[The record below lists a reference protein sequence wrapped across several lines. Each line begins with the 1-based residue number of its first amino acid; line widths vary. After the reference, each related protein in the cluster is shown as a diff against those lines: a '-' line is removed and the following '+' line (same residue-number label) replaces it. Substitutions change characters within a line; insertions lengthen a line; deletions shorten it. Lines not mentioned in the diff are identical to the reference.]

1 MDLLR
6 DIRFAGRLL
15 VKNRWFTLMAI
26 VVLAL
31 GIGANNAVFTIV
43 NGVLLRNLPVPQ
55 PEEIMF
61 LGTRDTQGRNQGVSL
76 RDFEDWRAA
85 TRTFAGMSF
94 LFNGA
99 FNVGNEGLTPD
110 QVPGGYISPNLF
122 RMLGVSPALGRD
134 FTPAEET
141 PGTPIVVLISHTL
154 WRQRYGG
161 DPNIVGKPIRI
172 IDQNGTIIGVMPEGM
187 HFPFNANIWL
197 PTGSMPPAITG
208 QPRQARGYFA
218 VGRLNDG
225 VTVEQARAELK
236 TIGATLAAQYPDTNK
251 DLWPHADPFVE
262 RILGPQI
269 SLLFWALMGAVGFVL
284 LIACSNVANLL
295 LAKAAGRSGEMSIRV
310 AVGASRW
317 QVVRQLLVESIL
329 LAMVA
334 GVVGLLLSIVWIRWF
349 SLEAQNVGIPYWMVF
364 SMDWRTFTFFLVV
377 CLATGLVFGLIPAL
391 HTSTTNVH
399 EMLKEG
405 GRTGSG
411 GIRARRWAGGLIVV
425 QIALT
430 LVLLAGAGLMLR
442 SFFTMYRMDIG
453 IDPSRLVVTGM
464 IIPAT
469 KYAGWEDRTRFL
481 QRIDEH
487 FATVSAIEAAS
498 TASAIP
504 FSGGAVRQ
512 LEVDGRAATPGER
525 LPEVTMLSVGSRYFD
540 VIGARL
546 LRGRAFTNEDGGP
559 GRQIAIVNQ
568 RLVDQYFKGQD
579 PIGRTI
585 RLSQDVTGSTE
596 KAEWLTVVG
605 LVPNVRQRNNNQ
617 EAEPDAIAYITH
629 RQNTGMARAA
639 NVIART
645 RGGTDPAQA
654 TKILREAMMGVDP
667 DQALATPRTMDEA
680 LAQNRWLLRVFTTMF
695 SIFAVMAL
703 VLAAVGLYAV
713 TAYAV
718 TQHTRD
724 IGVRMVLGAQPGQV
738 IWLFLRRSMVQ
749 LAIGLTIG
757 VAAAF
762 GLGRVLESFLVQTSA
777 RDPVTLVSIVV
788 LLIVVAFA
796 ASVGPARRATRLDP
810 LHALRHE

>member
-15 VKNRWFTLMAI
+15 VKNRWFTVMAI

-43 NGVLLRNLPVPQ
+43 NGILLRNLPVAE

-61 LGTRDTQGRNQGVSL
+61 LGTRDTQGRTQGVSL

-236 TIGATLAAQYPDTNK
+236 TIGATLSKQYPETNK

-262 RILGPQI
+262 RVLGPQI

-295 LAKAAGRSGEMSIRV
+295 LAKAAGRSGEMSVRV

-317 QVVRQLLVESIL
+317 QVVRQLLIESIL
-329 LAMVA
+329 LALVA
-334 GVVGLLLSIVWIRWF
+334 GIVGLLLSILWIRWF

-377 CLATGLVFGLIPAL
+377 CLATGLIFGLIPAL
-391 HTSTTNVH
+391 HTSATNVH

-411 GIRARRWAGGLIVV
+411 GIRARRWAGGLIVL

-453 IDPSRLVVTGM
+453 VDTSRLVVTGM

-487 FATVSAIEAAS
+487 FATVSTIEAAS

-504 FSGGAVRQ
+504 FSGGAGRQ

-525 LPEVTMLSVGSRYFD
+525 LPEVTMLSVGARYFD
-540 VIGARL
+540 VIGVPI
-546 LRGRAFTNEDGGP
+546 RGRAFTNEDGGP
-559 GRQIAIVNQ
+559 GRQVVIVNQ
-568 RLVDQYFKGQD
+568 RLVDQHFKGQD
-579 PIGRTI
+579 PIGRVI

-596 KAEWLTVVG
+596 KPDWLTVVG
-605 LVPNVRQRNNNQ
+605 LVPNVRQRINNQ
-617 EAEPDAIAYITH
+617 EREPDAIAYIPH
-629 RQNTGMARAA
+629 RQNTGMARSA
-639 NVIART
+639 NVLART
-645 RGGTDPAQA
+645 RGNSDPAQA

-695 SIFAVMAL
+695 SAFAVMAL

-724 IGVRMVLGAQPGQV
+724 IGVRMVLGAQPAQV
-738 IWLFLRRSMVQ
+738 IWLFLKRSIVQ

-757 VAAAF
+757 LVAAF
-762 GLGRVLESFLVQTSA
+762 GLGRVLQSFLVQTSA
-777 RDPVTLVSIVV
+777 RDPVTLIAIVV
-788 LLIVVAFA
+788 LLTIVAFA

-810 LHALRHE
+810 LNALRHD

>member
-6 DIRFAGRLL
+6 DIRYAGRLL
-15 VKNRWFTLMAI
+15 VKNRWFTVMAI

-43 NGVLLRNLPVPQ
+43 NGVLLRNLPVSEPD
-55 PEEIMF
+55 EIMF

-85 TRTFAGMSF
+85 TRTFEGMSF

-218 VGRLNDG
+218 VGRLSEG
-225 VTVEQARAELK
+225 VTVEQARSELR
-236 TIGATLAAQYPDTNK
+236 TIGNTLAAQYPETNK

-269 SLLFWALMGAVGFVL
+269 SLLFWALLGAVGFVL

-295 LAKAAGRSGEMSIRV
+295 LAKAAGRSGEMSVRV

-317 QVVRQLLVESIL
+317 QIVRQLLVESVL
-329 LAMVA
+329 LALIA

-349 SLEAQNVGIPYWMVF
+349 SLESQNVGIPYWMVF

-377 CLATGLVFGLIPAL
+377 CLATGLLFGLIPAL
-391 HTSTTNVH
+391 HASTTNVH

-411 GIRARRWAGGLIVV
+411 GIRARRWAGGLIVL

-453 IDPSRLVVTGM
+453 IDTSRLVATGM

-504 FSGGAVRQ
+504 FSGGAVRR

-525 LPEVTMLSVGSRYFD
+525 LPEVTMLSVGTRYFE
-540 VIGARL
+540 VIGVP

-568 RLVDQYFKGQD
+568 RLVDQYFKGEN

-585 RLSQDVTGSTE
+585 RLSQDITGGTE
-596 KAEWLTVVG
+596 KPEWLTVVG

-617 EAEPDAIAYITH
+617 EREPDAIAYIPH
-629 RQNTGMARAA
+629 RQNTAMARATT
-639 NVIART
+639 VIART
-645 RGGTDPAQA
+645 RTDPAQA

-667 DQALATPRTMDEA
+667 DQALSTPRTMDEA
-680 LAQNRWLLRVFTTMF
+680 LAQNRWLLRVFSTMF
-695 SIFAVMAL
+695 TIFAAMAL

-738 IWLFLRRSMVQ
+738 IWLFLKRSIVQ
-749 LAIGLTIG
+749 LTIGLTIG
-757 VAAAF
+757 VAAAI
-762 GLGRVLESFLVQTSA
+762 GLGRVLQSFLVQTSA
-777 RDPVTLVSIVV
+777 RDPLTLVSIVV
-788 LLIVVAFA
+788 LLTVVAFL